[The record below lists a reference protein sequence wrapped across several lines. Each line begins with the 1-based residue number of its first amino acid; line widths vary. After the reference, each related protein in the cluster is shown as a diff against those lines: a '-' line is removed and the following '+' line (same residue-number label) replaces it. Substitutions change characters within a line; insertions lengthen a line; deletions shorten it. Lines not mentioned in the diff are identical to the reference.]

1 MLQKC
6 LNFPIILSLVKLQN
20 KKYPMNVCLLPLISL
35 LPAVNK
41 TKRQSVDRSE
51 TFEKLE
57 KKEEKVTLK
66 EEEKKN
72 RFQKRR

>member
-1 MLQKC
+1 
-6 LNFPIILSLVKLQN
+6 
-20 KKYPMNVCLLPLISL
+20 MNVCLLPLISL

-66 EEEKKN
+66 EEEKKQISKEAIIKFKKN
-72 RFQKRR
+72 KLK